1 MAQLKRRLVK
11 AFLRYME
18 PPEAPKDPYTF
29 ASAYALADRGRI
41 SDILSYRD
49 FDDERRLVML
59 DSGAAPAAGFGLAVS
74 PLMLA
79 GTDSAQKFETILNGL
94 PANSVVQFVKLST
107 PQVQGFIDTWTNAR
121 LEKNNSPLLRQI
133 ALRRRDFFLATAT
146 GPSMLPNERLHPR
159 MVYHFIFVRIP
170 YEGDL
175 TDKREFEQFLNRVVD
190 IRSSIQG
197 TLESASMYTEVLD
210 EHTFKLTLRE
220 LLNPQIDPTERRDR
234 ALPAAPL
241 HKDIIE
247 RETRVRPMRDG
258 SLSFSSQAGTDEVRV
273 VCMTVDAKPSQVVLP
288 EMAKTLGSP
297 FARDERIAVPYY
309 AYTTIHVLDADKAKD
324 ALTVKL
330 GALNKQT
337 MSESAWYRS
346 MMSHMFEQRDNVQML
361 VQELNSGRRAVR
373 AYCGINLYCDPQ
385 EHKLVTDYVKG
396 LWRNAGFRISDERF
410 ITLPVFLASLPLQ
423 YFPELDPPNKGLQRA
438 EIMTSFNAANM
449 VQVQGD
455 WRGTSPAQAGPL
467 LVSRHG
473 QLACFD
479 LLAAKTNMN
488 AVIVA
493 TSGAGKSFLANELV
507 SDFLSRGGTVRLI
520 DVGRSYAKF
529 CARMGGENIVFS
541 PDNPMSLNPFSDV
554 DTPDKLNE
562 LAPMLK
568 DLLRQMAYPLTAE
581 EDTPGWQYAALEEAI
596 QVAWTRHQAHTELKH
611 VYEALSGMPDTRA
624 HDLAFQLKPYAVGRY
639 ARWFSGPRTVSF
651 DNSFVIIELEELK
664 QDTQL
669 QAVVLTLMIHQV
681 TKEMYLSGKEKPKML
696 AIDEAWDLMGGLKT
710 GRFIETAFRRARKY
724 NGIAVVITQSFEDF
738 EKSAAAKAAIQ
749 NAAWQF
755 ILMQKQ
761 ESLQHAVDNKRIVS
775 DPATVE
781 LISSVKPGE
790 GFSEVFV
797 RDENGAGG
805 VYRFVTDKH
814 SYFTFTTKARDDNAL
829 NELLRQGKT
838 LEEAV
843 DALAM
848 DAYKEMWGAPR

>member
-1 MAQLKRRLVK
+1 MARLLRKLTK
-11 AFLRYME
+11 AFLDYIE
-18 PPEAPKDPYTF
+18 PPEAPKDPLPF
-29 ASAYALADRGRI
+29 AAAYALADRGRI
-41 SDILSYRD
+41 SDLLSYRD
-49 FDDERRLVML
+49 FDDEYKLVML
-59 DSGAAPAAGFGLAVS
+59 DNGTAPAAGFGLAVS
-74 PLMLA
+74 PFMLA
-79 GTDSAQKFETILNGL
+79 GIDSAQKFESILNNL
-94 PANSVVQFVKLST
+94 PADSVVQFVKLST

-121 LEKNNSPLLRQI
+121 LEKNSNPLLRQL
-133 ALRRRDFFLATAT
+133 ALRRRDFYLTTAV
-146 GPSMLPNERLHPR
+146 GPSMLPQERLHPR
-159 MVYHFIFVRIP
+159 MTYHFVFVRIP
-170 YEGDL
+170 YKGDPA
-175 TDKREFEQFLNRVVD
+175 DKAELAQFRRRVVD
-190 IRSSIQG
+190 IRSSVQG
-197 TLESASMYTEVLD
+197 ALESAAMHTEVLD
-210 EHTFKLTLRE
+210 EEAFKLTLRE
-220 LLNPQIDPTERRDR
+220 LLNPQMDPTERRDR

-241 HKDIIE
+241 NKDIIE

-258 SLSFSSQAGTDEVRV
+258 TLSVSSQAGTDEVRV
-273 VCMTVDAKPSQVVLP
+273 VCMTVDAKPPQLFLP

-297 FARDERIAVPYY
+297 LARDERIAVPYY

-324 ALTVKL
+324 RLTVKL

-337 MSESAWYRS
+337 MSESAWFRS
-346 MMSHMFEQRDNVQML
+346 MLGSLFEQRDNTQML
-361 VQELNSGRRAVR
+361 LQELNSGRRAVR

-385 EHKLVTDYVKG
+385 EHRLVTDYVKG
-396 LWRNAGFRISDERF
+396 LWRNAGFRISEERY

-423 YFPELDPPNKGLQRA
+423 YIPELDPPNKGLQRA

-455 WRGTSPAQAGPL
+455 WRGTSPKQAGAL
-467 LVSRHG
+467 LVSRQG
-473 QLACFD
+473 QLACVD

-488 AVIVA
+488 AVVVA

-507 SDFLSRGGTVRLI
+507 GDFLSRGGMVRLI

-529 CARMGGENIVFS
+529 CARMNGENIVFS
-541 PDNPMSLNPFSDV
+541 PENPMSLNPFSGV

-568 DLLRQMAYPLTAE
+568 DLLRQMAYPLTTE
-581 EDTPGWQYAALEEAI
+581 EDTPSWQYAAIEEAI
-596 QVAWTRHQAHTELKH
+596 QLAWAQHGSATELRH
-611 VYEALSGMPDTRA
+611 VYETLNGMPDTRA
-624 HDLAFQLKPYAVGRY
+624 HDVAFQLKPYAIGRY

-651 DNSFVIIELEELK
+651 NNDFVILELEELK
-664 QDTQL
+664 QDPQL

-681 TKEMYLSGKEKPKML
+681 TKEMFLSGKERPKML

-738 EKSAAAKAAIQ
+738 EKSPAARAAIQ

-755 ILMQKQ
+755 ILAQKP

-775 DPATVE
+775 DPTTIE
-781 LISSVKPGE
+781 LIASAKPGA

-814 SYFTFTTKARDDNAL
+814 SYYTFTTRAEDDNDL
-829 NELLRQGKT
+829 TELLRQGKT
-838 LEEAV
+838 LEQAI
-843 DALAM
+843 DILAM
-848 DAYKEMWGAPR
+848 RDYQRMWGTQQ